1 VSELGDQ
8 LLAVHDGLDGAGI
21 QHAIGGAIALGYCV
35 LEPRGTRDV
44 DINVFVEPQ
53 RARDVFAAMP
63 EGVEL
68 SGVQLEQAERDGQ
81 TRLQWGST
89 PVDLFFS
96 VLAFHDRVQAHVR
109 EVPFEGRTIPVLDCT
124 GLAVFKAMFS
134 RTRDWADIEAM
145 VEARTL
151 DFDEVIWWIR
161 EMVGDDER
169 VKKLTALR
177 GSRRSQAEPPPLRP
191 ATSAAQAGKAQAGNP
206 QDESG

>member
-21 QHAIGGAIALGYCV
+21 PHAIGGAIALGYCV
-35 LEPRGTRDV
+35 LEPRGTRDL
-44 DINVFVEPQ
+44 DINVFVGPQ

-81 TRLQWGST
+81 TRLNWGIT
-89 PVDLFFS
+89 PIDLFLS
-96 VLAFHDRVQAHVR
+96 VLSFHDRVQTHVR

-124 GLAVFKAMFS
+124 GLAVFKAMFA
-134 RTRDWADIEAM
+134 RPRDWVDIEAM

-151 DFDEVIWWIR
+151 DFDETIHWIR

-169 VKKLTALR
+169 VEKLNALR
-177 GSRRSQAEPPPLRP
+177 ASRRSQAEPPPLRP
-191 ATSAAQAGKAQAGNP
+191 PADTARG
-206 QDESG
+206 ESG